1 MKACGTAKQRKMI
14 GSLLNKP
21 AQEPQSKSGFL
32 PGSMK
37 AWIEDE
43 MDLLESIKGERASL
57 PDDCQVSF
65 V

>member
-1 MKACGTAKQRKMI
+1 MI

-43 MDLLESIKGERASL
+43 VDLLESIKDERASL